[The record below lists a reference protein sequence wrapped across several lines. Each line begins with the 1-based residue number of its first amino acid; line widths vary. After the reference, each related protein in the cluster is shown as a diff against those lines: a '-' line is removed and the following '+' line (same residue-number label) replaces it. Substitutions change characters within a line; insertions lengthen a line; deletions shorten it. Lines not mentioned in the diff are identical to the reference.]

1 MQARLAL
8 EHGKTVFLADT
19 LVTDQAWA
27 RDYVDRH
34 GAIAVHSVDEVLP
47 HLATADGVRRKA
59 PPHQQLSLTLL

>member
-27 RDYVDRH
+27 RDYVNRH
-34 GAIAVHSVDEVLP
+34 GAIEVHDVDEVLP
-47 HLATADGVRRKA
+47 HLATAERVRRKA
-59 PPHQQLSLTLL
+59 RQHQQLSLTLL

>member
-8 EHGKTVFLADT
+8 EHGKAVFLADT

-34 GAIAVHSVDEVLP
+34 GAIAVHDADEILP
-47 HLATADGVRRKA
+47 HLATAERVRGKA
-59 PPHQQLSLTLL
+59 RQHQQLSLNLL